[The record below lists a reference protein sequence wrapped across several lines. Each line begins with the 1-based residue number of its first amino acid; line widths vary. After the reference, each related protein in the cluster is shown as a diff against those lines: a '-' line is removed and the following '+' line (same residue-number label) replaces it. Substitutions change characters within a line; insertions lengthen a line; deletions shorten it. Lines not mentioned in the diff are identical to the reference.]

1 MRYLSKWIVLF
12 DHLYFIQN
20 SISFS
25 RYSVGSLQLAV
36 DPIIFKQLV
45 EESKHIENI
54 QILSTA
60 DDVIKHEPILEVV
73 KDRLYGGVFSSL
85 DTNGNIYEFC
95 CQLKKILIEKYNVQF
110 LFNKEIKDFIVSNSI
125 DSSNDYPQR
134 HIIGIL
140 TNENKTIDNIDN
152 VILTNGNYVMPL
164 MEKLKIYIP
173 VYPVKVFLSSYES
186 IGLVFSIQGYVV
198 EITTPPNIPLPTMN
212 LVDDVNKLYISALK
226 PTAKQ
231 GMVRVSGLA
240 EFAGWKVKISFFEY
254 MTICAF

>member
-1 MRYLSKWIVLF
+1 
-12 DHLYFIQN
+12 
-20 SISFS
+20 
-25 RYSVGSLQLAV
+25 
-36 DPIIFKQLV
+36 
-45 EESKHIENI
+45 
-54 QILSTA
+54 
-60 DDVIKHEPILEVV
+60 VIKHEPILKVV

-152 VILTNGNYVMPL
+152 IILTNGNYVMPL

-173 VYPVKVFLSSYES
+173 VYPVKVFHSSYES
-186 IGLVFSIQGYVV
+186 ISLVFSI
-198 EITTPPNIPLPTMN
+198 
-212 LVDDVNKLYISALK
+212 
-226 PTAKQ
+226 
-231 GMVRVSGLA
+231 
-240 EFAGWKVKISFFEY
+240 
-254 MTICAF
+254 